1 LNTYFLLTFR
11 LLLKKVV
18 RGKPLFPRDP
28 LNNPWEVYGNEEEG
42 KYQKALLPCKEITLL
57 NRINIFRNYEILKVF
72 KEIYRDKAHIELE
85 TTRDVIIPFA
95 ILDEVGEKQTKVE
108 VNFRNRSQFL
118 ELKYNNRFH
127 YLPLK
132 STEEFNSLSF
142 KATDTTFL
150 VGKPL
155 YRKSTSSKKKS
166 RLVIQIFMDAFTQSL
181 IEKFGYDIIPNTR
194 DYFLK
199 KGTFYKNVY
208 AQSEWTLSS
217 VAGIFTGKYTNEH
230 LIYHPRR
237 EDKIKD
243 KTLAEVLSEQGY
255 MTFACTNVPKLS
267 PINGFDK
274 GFDRYVLAVEENF
287 SFIINQALDQLET
300 FQENQYLFLGFFDL
314 HEAHTLQPIL
324 SQSLNDLEDF
334 QYKKLKGNSKDTSIL
349 YDEERIKMYKN
360 SATYLDK
367 KLLALY
373 QKIDEV
379 DPEAIVAF
387 HSDHG
392 VNFMSKTTELL
403 GCEREKVIFLYR
415 GSEALE
421 KEDNRIKEVRS
432 LSGMICHD
440 LGLNR
445 IPLLQNS
452 GYAITESLF
461 PGKKYEVAIRDEK
474 YVLFFKVSWHDIKKY
489 TRENYKYEARFFNV
503 NDETIEVVDIEN
515 EQQMISLAKE
525 HYRNL
530 IQNLKKE
537 EGIV

>member
-1 LNTYFLLTFR
+1 MNTYFLLTFR
-11 LLLKKVV
+11 LLIKKVV
-18 RGKPLFPRDP
+18 KGKPLFPRDP
-28 LNNPWEVYGNEEEG
+28 LNKPWEVYGDEEEG
-42 KYQKALLPCKEITLL
+42 KYQKALLPYKEITQL
-57 NRINIFRNYEILKVF
+57 NRINIFRNYEIFKVF
-72 KEIYRDKAHIELE
+72 KEVYREKAHIELE

-95 ILDEVGEKQTKVE
+95 ILDEVEEKQTRVE
-108 VNFRNRSQFL
+108 VNFDNRSQFL

-132 STEEFNSLSF
+132 STDGFNSLSF

-155 YRKSTSSKKKS
+155 HRKSTSSKKKS
-166 RLVIQIFMDAFTQSL
+166 RLVVQIFMDAFTQSL
-181 IEKFGYDIIPNTR
+181 IEKFGYNIIPNTR

-217 VAGIFTGKYTNEH
+217 IAGIFTGKYTNEH

-255 MTFACTNVPKLS
+255 TTFACTNVPKLS

-324 SQSLNDLEDF
+324 SQSLSDLEDF

-373 QKIDEV
+373 QKIDEI

-403 GCEREKVIFLYR
+403 GREREKVIFLYK
-415 GSEALE
+415 GSETLE
-421 KEDNRIKEVRS
+421 KEDEQIKEVRS

-440 LGLNR
+440 LGFKT

-452 GYAITESLF
+452 DYAITESLY
-461 PGKKYEVAIRDEK
+461 PGKEYEIAIRDEK
-474 YVLFFKVSWHDIKKY
+474 HVLFFKVPWHDIKQCTEESY
-489 TRENYKYEARFFNV
+489 RYEARFFNV
-503 NDETIEVVDIEN
+503 NDETIQVVDIED

-525 HYRNL
+525 HYRSL

-537 EGIV
+537 ERAV